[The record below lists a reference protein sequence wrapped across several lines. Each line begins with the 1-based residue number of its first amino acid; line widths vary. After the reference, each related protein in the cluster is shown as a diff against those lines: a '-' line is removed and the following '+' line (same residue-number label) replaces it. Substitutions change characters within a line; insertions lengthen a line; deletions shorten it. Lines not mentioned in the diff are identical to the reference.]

1 MRISTSMIYDRG
13 VGSIQQQWKN
23 ILQTQQQVATGRRVL
38 TPADD
43 PIASA
48 RALEIGQ
55 SKAVNGQFSVNI
67 GYADDAMKLLE
78 SRLQSAGDILH
89 YVRERAVQAGN
100 GTLAAEDLR
109 SMASDMKAQF
119 EAMLAL
125 ANSQDGTGDYI
136 FGGYRAQQQPYDG
149 GLSGVSYNGDQGE
162 RTIQVS
168 ASRYMPTSL
177 PGSDVFDRTLV
188 LGKESVGVFAAPA
201 NKGEVSA
208 ASGSPLTVSAVDAR
222 GVREATRY
230 QIEFLQRTDA
240 ADPATA
246 DPTSDNR
253 QYAVQRLGSDGRAV
267 PWSDDE
273 LIGMGWTDGATP
285 PGVAAPAG
293 YSLSS
298 DRSRIVLNLDPAAY
312 TAPDVPPT
320 TLAIDGLTID
330 LPADPVP
337 DPVDA
342 PQEARQTRDGM
353 VDGDRFEIFVPS
365 TNLLNNM
372 AMFAAALEKPGF
384 SGMTGAVA
392 FALDAF
398 DAGQEN
404 ILKVR
409 AQIGS
414 QLTETEA
421 LASLGSDLDLQYA
434 TTLSGLQDVDYA
446 EAISR
451 LTQQQTYLQAAQQ
464 SFMRVSSLSLFNY
477 LN

>member
-1 MRISTSMIYDRG
+1 MRVSTSMIYDKG

-23 ILQTQQQVATGRRVL
+23 ILQTQQQVSTGRRVL

-48 RALEIGQ
+48 RALEVGQ
-55 SKAVNGQFSVNI
+55 TKAVNTQFSVNI

-78 SRLQSAGDILH
+78 SRLQSAGDVLH

-100 GTLAAEDLR
+100 GALDAKDLGY
-109 SMASDMKAQF
+109 MATDMKAQF

-136 FGGYRAQQQPYDG
+136 FGGYRSQQQPYSG
-149 GLSGVSYNGDQGE
+149 GLSGVGYEGDQGE

-168 ASRYMPTSL
+168 ASRYMPVSL
-177 PGSDVFDRTLV
+177 PGSDVFDRTLT
-188 LGKESVGVFAAPA
+188 LGTGSIKVYANAANEGQAGPTIT
-201 NKGEVSA
+201 SID
-208 ASGSPLTVSAVDAR
+208 ASN
-222 GVREATRY
+222 VRQATRY
-230 QIEFLQRTDA
+230 QFEYDA
-240 ADPATA
+240 LAASYTVTRIGQDGQEVPLAPAT
-246 DPTSDNR
+246 
-253 QYAVQRLGSDGRAV
+253 YAVPSTPTIDGIDFDLTAV
-267 PWSDDE
+267 PVGSEDK
-273 LIGMGWTDGATP
+273 
-285 PGVAAPAG
+285 
-293 YSLSS
+293 
-298 DRSRIVLNLDPAAY
+298 
-312 TAPDVPPT
+312 
-320 TLAIDGLTID
+320 
-330 LPADPVP
+330 
-337 DPVDA
+337 
-342 PQEARQTRDGM
+342 
-353 VDGDRFEIFVPS
+353 FEVFVPS

-372 AMFAAALEKPGF
+372 AMFASALESPGA

-392 FALDAF
+392 FALETF

-404 ILKVR
+404 ILKTR

-464 SFMRVSSLSLFNY
+464 SFMRVSGLSLFNY

>member
-13 VGSIQQQWKN
+13 VGAIQNQWKN

-48 RALEIGQ
+48 RSLEIGQ

-100 GTLAAEDLR
+100 GAMAPEDLR
-109 SMASDMKAQF
+109 YMATDMKAQF

-136 FGGYRAQQQPYDG
+136 FGGYRSQQEPYDG

-168 ASRYMPTSL
+168 ASRYMPISL
-177 PGSDVFDRTLV
+177 PGSSVFDRTLV
-188 LGKESVGVFAAPA
+188 LDKESVGVFASSA

-208 ASGSPLTVSAVDAR
+208 APSNPLTVSALDSSN
-222 GVREATRY
+222 VREATRY
-230 QIEFLQRTDA
+230 QIEFLQRADS

-246 DPTSDNR
+246 DPTSANR
-253 QYAVQRLGSDGRAV
+253 QYVVQRLGSDGQVV
-267 PWSDDE
+267 PWTDDE
-273 LIGMGWTDGATP
+273 LIGMGWTDGLTP
-285 PGVAAPAG
+285 PGVSLPAG

-298 DRSRIVLNLDPAAY
+298 DRSKIVLSLDPAGY
-312 TAPDVPPT
+312 TAPDAPPT
-320 TLAIDGLTID
+320 TLTIDGLTID
-330 LPADPVP
+330 LPNDPIP
-337 DPVDA
+337 DPVNA
-342 PQEARQTRDGM
+342 PQEARQTKDGM

-372 AMFAAALEKPGF
+372 AMFASALEKPGA

-392 FALDAF
+392 FALETF

-404 ILKVR
+404 ILKTR

-464 SFMRVSSLSLFNY
+464 SFMRVSGLSLFNY

>member
-13 VGSIQQQWKN
+13 VGAIQNQWKN
-23 ILQTQQQVATGRRVL
+23 ILHTQQQVSTGRRVL

-55 SKAVNGQFSVNI
+55 TKAVNSQFAVNI

-78 SRLQSAGDILH
+78 SRLQSAGDVLH

-100 GTLAAEDLR
+100 GAMAPEDLR
-109 SMASDMKAQF
+109 YMATDMKAQF

-136 FGGYRAQQQPYDG
+136 FGGHRSQQQPYDG

-168 ASRYMPTSL
+168 ASRYMPVSL
-177 PGSDVFDRTLV
+177 PGSDVFDRTLRLDTDSIKV
-188 LGKESVGVFAAPA
+188 YGAPENSGTAAPMLTDVA
-201 NKGEVSA
+201 PAAVSQ
-208 ASGSPLTVSAVDAR
+208 AS
-222 GVREATRY
+222 RY
-230 QIEFLQRTDA
+230 QLRFDAGAGNYSVTRIGQDGIEVL
-240 ADPATA
+240 PAT
-246 DPTSDNR
+246 T
-253 QYAVQRLGSDGRAV
+253 L
-267 PWSDDE
+267 
-273 LIGMGWTDGATP
+273 TP
-285 PGVAAPAG
+285 PN
-293 YSLSS
+293 
-298 DRSRIVLNLDPAAY
+298 D
-312 TAPDVPPT
+312 
-320 TLAIDGLTID
+320 AIDGLTLS
-330 LPADPVP
+330 LPTTGVA
-337 DPVDA
+337 
-342 PQEARQTRDGM
+342 
-353 VDGDRFEIFVPS
+353 DGDAFEIYVPS

-372 AMFAAALEKPGF
+372 AMFASALESPGV

-392 FALDAF
+392 FALETF

-404 ILKVR
+404 ILKTR

-434 TTLSGLQDVDYA
+434 STLSGLQDVDYA

-464 SFMRVSSLSLFNY
+464 SFMRVSGLSLFNY
-477 LN
+477 LS

>member
-1 MRISTSMIYDRG
+1 MRVSTSMIYDKG

-23 ILQTQQQVATGRRVL
+23 ILQTQQQVSTGRRVL

-48 RALEIGQ
+48 RALEVGQ
-55 SKAVNGQFSVNI
+55 TKAVNTQFSVNI

-78 SRLQSAGDILH
+78 SRLQSAGDVLH

-100 GTLAAEDLR
+100 GALDAKDLGY
-109 SMASDMKAQF
+109 MATDMKAQF

-136 FGGYRAQQQPYDG
+136 FGGYRSQQQPYSG
-149 GLSGVSYNGDQGE
+149 GLSGVDYEGDQGE

-168 ASRYMPTSL
+168 ASRYMPVSL
-177 PGSDVFDRTLV
+177 PGSDVFDRTLT
-188 LGKESVGVFAAPA
+188 LGTGSIKVYANAANEGQAGPTI
-201 NKGEVSA
+201 VSID
-208 ASGSPLTVSAVDAR
+208 ASN
-222 GVREATRY
+222 VRQATRY
-230 QIEFLQRTDA
+230 QFEYDA
-240 ADPATA
+240 LAASYTVTRIGQDGQEVPLAPATYPVGSR
-246 DPTSDNR
+246 PT
-253 QYAVQRLGSDGRAV
+253 
-267 PWSDDE
+267 
-273 LIGMGWTDGATP
+273 
-285 PGVAAPAG
+285 
-293 YSLSS
+293 
-298 DRSRIVLNLDPAAY
+298 
-312 TAPDVPPT
+312 
-320 TLAIDGLTID
+320 IDGIDFD
-330 LPADPVP
+330 LPAVPVGSE
-337 DPVDA
+337 DK
-342 PQEARQTRDGM
+342 
-353 VDGDRFEIFVPS
+353 FEVFVPS

-372 AMFAAALEKPGF
+372 AMFASALESPGA

-392 FALDAF
+392 FALETF

-404 ILKVR
+404 ILKTR

-464 SFMRVSSLSLFNY
+464 SFMRVSGLSLFNY

>member
-13 VGSIQQQWKN
+13 VGAIQNQWKN
-23 ILQTQQQVATGRRVL
+23 ILHTQQQVSTGRRVL

-55 SKAVNGQFSVNI
+55 TKAVNGQFSVNI
-67 GYADDAMKLLE
+67 GYAGDAMKLLE
-78 SRLQSAGDILH
+78 SRLQSAGDVLH

-100 GTLAAEDLR
+100 GALAPEDLR
-109 SMASDMKAQF
+109 YMATDMKAQF
-119 EAMLAL
+119 EAMLSL

-136 FGGYRAQQQPYDG
+136 FGGHRSQQQPYDG

-168 ASRYMPTSL
+168 ASRYMPISL
-177 PGSDVFDRTLV
+177 PGSDVFDRTLRLDTDSIKV
-188 LGKESVGVFAAPA
+188 YGAPENSGTAAPMLTDVA
-201 NKGEVSA
+201 PAAVSQ
-208 ASGSPLTVSAVDAR
+208 AS
-222 GVREATRY
+222 RY
-230 QIEFLQRTDA
+230 QLRFDAGAGNYSVTRIGQDGIEVL
-240 ADPATA
+240 PAT
-246 DPTSDNR
+246 T
-253 QYAVQRLGSDGRAV
+253 L
-267 PWSDDE
+267 
-273 LIGMGWTDGATP
+273 TP
-285 PGVAAPAG
+285 PN
-293 YSLSS
+293 
-298 DRSRIVLNLDPAAY
+298 D
-312 TAPDVPPT
+312 
-320 TLAIDGLTID
+320 AIDGLTLS
-330 LPADPVP
+330 LPTTGVA
-337 DPVDA
+337 
-342 PQEARQTRDGM
+342 
-353 VDGDRFEIFVPS
+353 DGDAFEIYVPS

-372 AMFAAALEKPGF
+372 AMFASALESPGV

-392 FALDAF
+392 FALETF

-404 ILKVR
+404 ILKTR

-434 TTLSGLQDVDYA
+434 STLSGLQDVDYA

-464 SFMRVSSLSLFNY
+464 SFMRVSGLSLFNY
-477 LN
+477 LS

>member
-23 ILQTQQQVATGRRVL
+23 ILHTQQQVATGRRVL

-55 SKAVNGQFSVNI
+55 SKAVNSQFSVNI

-78 SRLQSAGDILH
+78 SRLQSAGDVLH

-100 GTLAAEDLR
+100 GSLAAEDLR
-109 SMASDMKAQF
+109 YMATDMKAQF

-136 FGGYRAQQQPYDG
+136 FGGHRSQQQPYDG

-168 ASRYMPTSL
+168 ASRYMPVSL
-177 PGSDVFDRTLV
+177 PGSDVFDRTLTLNTDSIDV
-188 LGKESVGVFAAPA
+188 YASAA
-201 NKGEVSA
+201 NKGKEGPS
-208 ASGSPLTVSAVDAR
+208 LTAVDAAA
-222 GVREATRY
+222 VRQATRY
-230 QIEFLQRTDA
+230 QFEYDQ
-240 ADPATA
+240 
-246 DPTSDNR
+246 TSNT
-253 QYAVQRLGSDGRAV
+253 YAVTRLGQDGQPV
-267 PWSDDE
+267 PPA
-273 LIGMGWTDGATP
+273 L
-285 PGVAAPAG
+285 AP
-293 YSLSS
+293 
-298 DRSRIVLNLDPAAY
+298 VTPAASV
-312 TAPDVPPT
+312 T
-320 TLAIDGLTID
+320 IDGMEFD
-330 LPADPVP
+330 LSATTV
-337 DPVDA
+337 A
-342 PQEARQTRDGM
+342 
-353 VDGDRFEIFVPS
+353 DGDRFEVFVPS

-372 AMFAAALEKPGF
+372 ALFASAMENTAFAGA
-384 SGMTGAVA
+384 GAAVA
-392 FALDAF
+392 FALDTF

-464 SFMRVSSLSLFNY
+464 SFLRVSGLSLFNY

>member
-13 VGSIQQQWKN
+13 VGAIQNQWKN
-23 ILQTQQQVATGRRVL
+23 ILHTQQQVSTGRRVL

-55 SKAVNGQFSVNI
+55 TKAVNSQFAVNI

-78 SRLQSAGDILH
+78 SRLQSAGDVLH

-100 GTLAAEDLR
+100 GAMAPEDLR
-109 SMASDMKAQF
+109 YMATDMKAQF

-136 FGGYRAQQQPYDG
+136 FGGHRSQQQPYDG

-168 ASRYMPTSL
+168 ASRYMPVSL
-177 PGSDVFDRTLV
+177 PGSDVFDRTLRLDTDSIKV
-188 LGKESVGVFAAPA
+188 YGAPENSGTAAPMLTDVA
-201 NKGEVSA
+201 PAAVSQ
-208 ASGSPLTVSAVDAR
+208 AS
-222 GVREATRY
+222 RY
-230 QIEFLQRTDA
+230 QLRFDAGAGSYSVTRIGQDGIEVL
-240 ADPATA
+240 PAT
-246 DPTSDNR
+246 T
-253 QYAVQRLGSDGRAV
+253 L
-267 PWSDDE
+267 
-273 LIGMGWTDGATP
+273 TP
-285 PGVAAPAG
+285 PN
-293 YSLSS
+293 
-298 DRSRIVLNLDPAAY
+298 D
-312 TAPDVPPT
+312 
-320 TLAIDGLTID
+320 AIDGLTLS
-330 LPADPVP
+330 LPTTGVA
-337 DPVDA
+337 
-342 PQEARQTRDGM
+342 
-353 VDGDRFEIFVPS
+353 DGDAFEIYVPS

-372 AMFAAALEKPGF
+372 AMFASALESPGV

-392 FALDAF
+392 FALETF

-404 ILKVR
+404 ILKTR

-464 SFMRVSSLSLFNY
+464 SFMRVSGLSLFNY
-477 LN
+477 LS

>member
-13 VGSIQQQWKN
+13 VGAIQNQWKN
-23 ILQTQQQVATGRRVL
+23 ILHTQQQASTGRRVL

-55 SKAVNGQFSVNI
+55 TKAVNSQFAVNI

-78 SRLQSAGDILH
+78 SRLQSAGDVLH

-100 GTLAAEDLR
+100 GAMAPEDLR
-109 SMASDMKAQF
+109 YMATDMKAQF

-136 FGGYRAQQQPYDG
+136 FGGHRSQQQPYDG

-168 ASRYMPTSL
+168 ASRYMPVSL
-177 PGSDVFDRTLV
+177 PGSDVFDRTLRLDTDSIKV
-188 LGKESVGVFAAPA
+188 YGAPENSGTAAPMLTDVA
-201 NKGEVSA
+201 PAAVSQ
-208 ASGSPLTVSAVDAR
+208 AS
-222 GVREATRY
+222 RY
-230 QIEFLQRTDA
+230 QLRFDAGAGNYSVTRIGQDGIEVL
-240 ADPATA
+240 PAT
-246 DPTSDNR
+246 T
-253 QYAVQRLGSDGRAV
+253 L
-267 PWSDDE
+267 
-273 LIGMGWTDGATP
+273 TP
-285 PGVAAPAG
+285 PN
-293 YSLSS
+293 
-298 DRSRIVLNLDPAAY
+298 D
-312 TAPDVPPT
+312 
-320 TLAIDGLTID
+320 AIDGLTLS
-330 LPADPVP
+330 LPTTGVA
-337 DPVDA
+337 
-342 PQEARQTRDGM
+342 
-353 VDGDRFEIFVPS
+353 DGDAFEIYVPS

-372 AMFAAALEKPGF
+372 AMFASALESPGV

-392 FALDAF
+392 FALETF

-404 ILKVR
+404 ILKTR

-434 TTLSGLQDVDYA
+434 STLSGLQDVDYA

-464 SFMRVSSLSLFNY
+464 SFMRVSGLSLFNY
-477 LN
+477 LS

>member
-13 VGSIQQQWKN
+13 VGAIQNQWKN
-23 ILQTQQQVATGRRVL
+23 ILHTQQQVSTGRRVL

-55 SKAVNGQFSVNI
+55 TKAVNSQFAVNI

-78 SRLQSAGDILH
+78 SRLQSAGDVLH

-100 GTLAAEDLR
+100 GAMAPEDLR
-109 SMASDMKAQF
+109 YMATDMKAQF

-136 FGGYRAQQQPYDG
+136 FGGHRSQQQPYDG

-168 ASRYMPTSL
+168 ASRYMPVSL
-177 PGSDVFDRTLV
+177 PGSDVFDRTLRLDTDSIKV
-188 LGKESVGVFAAPA
+188 YGAPENSGTAAPMLTDVA
-201 NKGEVSA
+201 PAAVSQ
-208 ASGSPLTVSAVDAR
+208 AS
-222 GVREATRY
+222 RY
-230 QIEFLQRTDA
+230 QLRFDAGAGNYSVTRIGQDGIEVL
-240 ADPATA
+240 PAT
-246 DPTSDNR
+246 T
-253 QYAVQRLGSDGRAV
+253 L
-267 PWSDDE
+267 
-273 LIGMGWTDGATP
+273 TP
-285 PGVAAPAG
+285 PN
-293 YSLSS
+293 
-298 DRSRIVLNLDPAAY
+298 D
-312 TAPDVPPT
+312 
-320 TLAIDGLTID
+320 AIDGLTLS
-330 LPADPVP
+330 LPTTGVA
-337 DPVDA
+337 
-342 PQEARQTRDGM
+342 
-353 VDGDRFEIFVPS
+353 DGDAFEIYVPS

-372 AMFAAALEKPGF
+372 AMFASALEKPGA

-392 FALDAF
+392 FALETF

-404 ILKVR
+404 ILKTR

-434 TTLSGLQDVDYA
+434 STLSGLQDVDYA

-464 SFMRVSSLSLFNY
+464 SFMRVSGLSLFNY
-477 LN
+477 LS

>member
-13 VGSIQQQWKN
+13 VGAIQNQWKN

-48 RALEIGQ
+48 RSLEIGQ
-55 SKAVNGQFSVNI
+55 TKAVNSQFSVNI

-100 GTLAAEDLR
+100 GAMASEDLR
-109 SMASDMKAQF
+109 YMATDMKAQF

-177 PGSDVFDRTLV
+177 PGSDVFDRTLT
-188 LGKESVGVFAAPA
+188 LDTDSIKIYGGLKNSGTAAPTLTA
-201 NKGEVSA
+201 V
-208 ASGSPLTVSAVDAR
+208 ASGAVNQAS
-222 GVREATRY
+222 RY
-230 QIEFLQRTDA
+230 QLRFDA
-240 ADPATA
+240 GTG
-246 DPTSDNR
+246 N
-253 QYAVQRLGSDGRAV
+253 YNV
-267 PWSDDE
+267 
-273 LIGMGWTDGATP
+273 
-285 PGVAAPAG
+285 
-293 YSLSS
+293 
-298 DRSRIVLNLDPAAY
+298 SRIGQDGIE
-312 TAPDVPPT
+312 VPPAT
-320 TLAIDGLTID
+320 TLAPPSATIDGLTLS
-330 LPADPVP
+330 LPTTDV
-337 DPVDA
+337 
-342 PQEARQTRDGM
+342 
-353 VDGDRFEIFVPS
+353 VDGDAFEIYVPS
-365 TNLLNNM
+365 TNMLNNM
-372 AMFAAALEKPGF
+372 AMFASALEAQNGV

-392 FALDAF
+392 FALETF

-404 ILKVR
+404 ILKTR

-464 SFMRVSSLSLFNY
+464 SFMRVSGLSLFNY
-477 LN
+477 LS

>member
-1 MRISTSMIYDRG
+1 MRVSTSMIYDKG

-23 ILQTQQQVATGRRVL
+23 ILQTQQQVSTGRRVL

-48 RALEIGQ
+48 RALEVGQ
-55 SKAVNGQFSVNI
+55 TKAVNTQFSVNI

-78 SRLQSAGDILH
+78 SRLQSAGDVLH

-100 GTLAAEDLR
+100 GALDAKDLGY
-109 SMASDMKAQF
+109 MATDMKAQF

-136 FGGYRAQQQPYDG
+136 FGGYRSQQQPYSG
-149 GLSGVSYNGDQGE
+149 GLSGVDYEGDQGE

-168 ASRYMPTSL
+168 ASRYMPVSL
-177 PGSDVFDRTLV
+177 PGSDVFDRTLT
-188 LGKESVGVFAAPA
+188 LGTGSIKVYANAANEGQAGPTIT
-201 NKGEVSA
+201 SID
-208 ASGSPLTVSAVDAR
+208 ASN
-222 GVREATRY
+222 VRQATRY
-230 QIEFLQRTDA
+230 QFEYDA
-240 ADPATA
+240 LAASYTVTRIGQDGQEVPLAPAT
-246 DPTSDNR
+246 
-253 QYAVQRLGSDGRAV
+253 YAVGSTPTIDGIDFDLTAV
-267 PWSDDE
+267 PVGSEDK
-273 LIGMGWTDGATP
+273 
-285 PGVAAPAG
+285 
-293 YSLSS
+293 
-298 DRSRIVLNLDPAAY
+298 
-312 TAPDVPPT
+312 
-320 TLAIDGLTID
+320 
-330 LPADPVP
+330 
-337 DPVDA
+337 
-342 PQEARQTRDGM
+342 
-353 VDGDRFEIFVPS
+353 FEVFVPS

-372 AMFAAALEKPGF
+372 AMFASALESPGA

-392 FALDAF
+392 FALETF

-404 ILKVR
+404 ILKTR

-434 TTLSGLQDVDYA
+434 STLSGLQDVDYA

-464 SFMRVSSLSLFNY
+464 SFMRVSGLSLFNY

>member
-13 VGSIQQQWKN
+13 VGAIQNQWKN
-23 ILQTQQQVATGRRVL
+23 ILHTQQQVSTGRRVL

-55 SKAVNGQFSVNI
+55 TKAVNSQFAVNI

-78 SRLQSAGDILH
+78 SRLQSAGDVLH

-100 GTLAAEDLR
+100 GAMAPEDLR
-109 SMASDMKAQF
+109 YMATDMKAQF

-136 FGGYRAQQQPYDG
+136 FGGHRSQQQPYDG

-168 ASRYMPTSL
+168 ASRYMPVSL
-177 PGSDVFDRTLV
+177 PGSDVFDRTLRLDTDSIKV
-188 LGKESVGVFAAPA
+188 YGAPENSGTAAPMLTDVA
-201 NKGEVSA
+201 PAAVSQ
-208 ASGSPLTVSAVDAR
+208 AS
-222 GVREATRY
+222 RY
-230 QIEFLQRTDA
+230 QLRFDAGAGNYSVTRIGQDGIEVL
-240 ADPATA
+240 PAT
-246 DPTSDNR
+246 T
-253 QYAVQRLGSDGRAV
+253 L
-267 PWSDDE
+267 
-273 LIGMGWTDGATP
+273 TP
-285 PGVAAPAG
+285 PN
-293 YSLSS
+293 
-298 DRSRIVLNLDPAAY
+298 D
-312 TAPDVPPT
+312 
-320 TLAIDGLTID
+320 AIDGLTLS
-330 LPADPVP
+330 LPTTGVA
-337 DPVDA
+337 
-342 PQEARQTRDGM
+342 
-353 VDGDRFEIFVPS
+353 DGDAFEIYVPS

-372 AMFAAALEKPGF
+372 AMFASALESPGV
-384 SGMTGAVA
+384 SGMAGAVA
-392 FALDAF
+392 FALETF

-404 ILKVR
+404 ILKTR

-434 TTLSGLQDVDYA
+434 STLSGLQDVDYA

-464 SFMRVSSLSLFNY
+464 SFMRVSGLSLFNY
-477 LN
+477 LS

>member
-13 VGSIQQQWKN
+13 VGAIQNQWKN
-23 ILQTQQQVATGRRVL
+23 ILHTQQQVSTGRRVL

-55 SKAVNGQFSVNI
+55 TKAVNSQFAVNI

-78 SRLQSAGDILH
+78 SRLQSAGDVLH

-100 GTLAAEDLR
+100 GAMAPEDLR
-109 SMASDMKAQF
+109 YMATDMKAQF
-119 EAMLAL
+119 EAMLSL

-136 FGGYRAQQQPYDG
+136 FGGHRSQQQPYDG

-168 ASRYMPTSL
+168 ASRYMPVSL
-177 PGSDVFDRTLV
+177 PGSDVFDRTLA
-188 LGKESVGVFAAPA
+188 LNPD
-201 NKGEVSA
+201 
-208 ASGSPLTVSAVDAR
+208 TVKLYAKPDNAGQGGPTISAVDPALANP
-222 GVREATRY
+222 ATRY
-230 QIEFLQRTDA
+230 QFV
-240 ADPATA
+240 
-246 DPTSDNR
+246 
-253 QYAVQRLGSDGRAV
+253 Y
-267 PWSDDE
+267 
-273 LIGMGWTDGATP
+273 TDGTP
-285 PGVAAPAG
+285 GSYEVTKLGQDGTEVAMAPSTFPAG
-293 YSLSS
+293 GSVTIEGITFDLSAS
-298 DRSRIVLNLDPAAY
+298 TVES
-312 TAPDVPPT
+312 
-320 TLAIDGLTID
+320 G
-330 LPADPVP
+330 
-337 DPVDA
+337 DA
-342 PQEARQTRDGM
+342 
-353 VDGDRFEIFVPS
+353 FEVFVPS

-372 AMFAAALEKPGF
+372 AMFASALESPGV

-392 FALDAF
+392 FALETF

-404 ILKVR
+404 ILKTR

-434 TTLSGLQDVDYA
+434 STLSGLQDVDYA

-464 SFMRVSSLSLFNY
+464 SFMRVSGLSLFNY
-477 LN
+477 LS

>member
-13 VGSIQQQWKN
+13 VGAIQNQWKN
-23 ILQTQQQVATGRRVL
+23 ILHTQQQVSTGRRVL

-55 SKAVNGQFSVNI
+55 TKAVNSQFAVNI

-78 SRLQSAGDILH
+78 SRLQSAGDVLH

-100 GTLAAEDLR
+100 GAMAPEDLR
-109 SMASDMKAQF
+109 DMATDMKAQF

-136 FGGYRAQQQPYDG
+136 FGGHRSQQQPYDG

-168 ASRYMPTSL
+168 ASRYMPVSL
-177 PGSDVFDRTLV
+177 PGSDVFDRTLRLDTDSIKV
-188 LGKESVGVFAAPA
+188 YGAPENSGTAAPMLTDVA
-201 NKGEVSA
+201 PAAVSQ
-208 ASGSPLTVSAVDAR
+208 AS
-222 GVREATRY
+222 RY
-230 QIEFLQRTDA
+230 QLRFDAGAGNYSVTRIGQDGIEVL
-240 ADPATA
+240 PAT
-246 DPTSDNR
+246 T
-253 QYAVQRLGSDGRAV
+253 L
-267 PWSDDE
+267 
-273 LIGMGWTDGATP
+273 TP
-285 PGVAAPAG
+285 PN
-293 YSLSS
+293 
-298 DRSRIVLNLDPAAY
+298 D
-312 TAPDVPPT
+312 
-320 TLAIDGLTID
+320 AIDGLTLS
-330 LPADPVP
+330 LPTTGVA
-337 DPVDA
+337 
-342 PQEARQTRDGM
+342 
-353 VDGDRFEIFVPS
+353 DGDAFEIYVPS

-372 AMFAAALEKPGF
+372 AMFASALESPGV

-392 FALDAF
+392 FALETF

-404 ILKVR
+404 ILKTR

-434 TTLSGLQDVDYA
+434 STLSGLQDVDYA

-451 LTQQQTYLQAAQQ
+451 LTQQLTYLQAAQQ
-464 SFMRVSSLSLFNY
+464 SFMRVSGLSLFNY
-477 LN
+477 LS

>member
-1 MRISTSMIYDRG
+1 MRVSTSMIYDKG

-23 ILQTQQQVATGRRVL
+23 ILQTQQQVSTGRRVL

-48 RALEIGQ
+48 RALEVGQ
-55 SKAVNGQFSVNI
+55 TKAVNTQFSVNI

-78 SRLQSAGDILH
+78 SRLQSAGDVLH

-100 GTLAAEDLR
+100 GALDAKDLGY
-109 SMASDMKAQF
+109 MATDMKAQF

-136 FGGYRAQQQPYDG
+136 FGGYRSQQQPYSG
-149 GLSGVSYNGDQGE
+149 GLSGVDYEGDQGE

-168 ASRYMPTSL
+168 ASRYMPVSL
-177 PGSDVFDRTLV
+177 PGSDVFDRTLT
-188 LGKESVGVFAAPA
+188 LGTGSIKVYANAANEGQAGPTI
-201 NKGEVSA
+201 
-208 ASGSPLTVSAVDAR
+208 ASIDASN
-222 GVREATRY
+222 VRQATRY
-230 QIEFLQRTDA
+230 QFEYDA
-240 ADPATA
+240 LAASYTVTRIGQDGQEVPLAPAT
-246 DPTSDNR
+246 
-253 QYAVQRLGSDGRAV
+253 YAVGSTPTIDGIDFDLTAV
-267 PWSDDE
+267 P
-273 LIGMGWTDGATP
+273 
-285 PGVAAPAG
+285 AG
-293 YSLSS
+293 SE
-298 DRSRIVLNLDPAAY
+298 DK
-312 TAPDVPPT
+312 
-320 TLAIDGLTID
+320 
-330 LPADPVP
+330 
-337 DPVDA
+337 
-342 PQEARQTRDGM
+342 
-353 VDGDRFEIFVPS
+353 FEVFVPS

-372 AMFAAALEKPGF
+372 AMFASALESPGA

-392 FALDAF
+392 FALETF

-404 ILKVR
+404 ILKTR

-464 SFMRVSSLSLFNY
+464 SFMRVSGLSLFNY

>member
-13 VGSIQQQWKN
+13 VGAIQNQWKN
-23 ILQTQQQVATGRRVL
+23 ILHTQQQVSTGRRVL

-55 SKAVNGQFSVNI
+55 TKAVNSQFAVNI

-78 SRLQSAGDILH
+78 SRLQSAGDVLH
-89 YVRERAVQAGN
+89 YVRELAVQAGN
-100 GTLAAEDLR
+100 GAMAPEDLR
-109 SMASDMKAQF
+109 YMATDMKAQF

-136 FGGYRAQQQPYDG
+136 FGGHRSQQQPYDG

-168 ASRYMPTSL
+168 ASRYMPVSL
-177 PGSDVFDRTLV
+177 PGSDVFDRTLRLDTDSIKV
-188 LGKESVGVFAAPA
+188 YGAPENSGTAAPMLTDVA
-201 NKGEVSA
+201 PAAVSQ
-208 ASGSPLTVSAVDAR
+208 AS
-222 GVREATRY
+222 RY
-230 QIEFLQRTDA
+230 QLRFDAGAGNYSVTRIGQDGIEVL
-240 ADPATA
+240 PAT
-246 DPTSDNR
+246 T
-253 QYAVQRLGSDGRAV
+253 L
-267 PWSDDE
+267 
-273 LIGMGWTDGATP
+273 TP
-285 PGVAAPAG
+285 PN
-293 YSLSS
+293 
-298 DRSRIVLNLDPAAY
+298 D
-312 TAPDVPPT
+312 
-320 TLAIDGLTID
+320 AIDGLTLS
-330 LPADPVP
+330 LPTTGVA
-337 DPVDA
+337 
-342 PQEARQTRDGM
+342 
-353 VDGDRFEIFVPS
+353 DGDAFEIYVPS

-372 AMFAAALEKPGF
+372 AMFASALESPGV

-392 FALDAF
+392 FALETF

-404 ILKVR
+404 ILKTR

-434 TTLSGLQDVDYA
+434 STLSGLQDVDYA

-451 LTQQQTYLQAAQQ
+451 LTQQLTYLQAAQQ
-464 SFMRVSSLSLFNY
+464 SFMRVSGLSLFNY
-477 LN
+477 LS